1 MQPRF
6 YRFRELGSFQCSL
19 EHSLAHHYRQLALFP
34 GKKPLN
40 FLYIKMDNFYG
51 PLSVRITG
59 FDCKYNET
67 YDTIFE
73 LGKIGGRNGLYK
85 KGKGSPAMFP
95 QP

>member
-1 MQPRF
+1 
-6 YRFRELGSFQCSL
+6 
-19 EHSLAHHYRQLALFP
+19 
-34 GKKPLN
+34 
-40 FLYIKMDNFYG
+40 MDNFYG

-73 LGKIGGRNGLYK
+73 LGKIGGRNGHYK
-85 KGKGSPAMFP
+85 KGKGSPAMFS